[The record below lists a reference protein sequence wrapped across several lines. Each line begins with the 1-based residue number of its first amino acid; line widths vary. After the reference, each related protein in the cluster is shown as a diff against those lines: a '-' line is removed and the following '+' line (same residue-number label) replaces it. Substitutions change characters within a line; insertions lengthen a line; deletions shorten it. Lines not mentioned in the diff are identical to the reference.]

1 MSCAHYLRKCE
12 LVAPC
17 CDKQYACRICHD
29 DAEEHTLDRRSV
41 KQIVCI
47 QCHIKQEVARNC
59 IECGILFG
67 SYSCLI
73 CRLFDDR
80 DKQQFHCV
88 GCGICRVGG
97 RDNFFHCAKCN
108 ICIATSI
115 MDSHT
120 CVENMS
126 RRVCPVCLE
135 DLHSSRKKVDIPSC
149 SHMIHSECLVEM
161 FQHGRMSCPTCN
173 HSLVDMKNVWEH
185 FDEAIANTPMPEI
198 YRNYRVSVLCRDC
211 HVTSKV
217 VFHVIGLK
225 CEGCGGYNTTRVGG
239 DDPVPEDPTNQLQ
252 QMTVA
257 QGMTNEE
264 TGGTGASEEEAEDGD
279 SRDSWETIYTEED
292 ETNIVSATDSDA
304 VIVLLPGND
313 EALHGN
319 DDDMPSD
326 REELP
331 SNNDELPSNDD
342 ETPSNDDETPSNDD
356 ETPSNVDET
365 PSNRQGETESRTEQ
379 DIGAADDRP

>member
-1 MSCAHYLRKCE
+1 MSCAHYLRKCR
-12 LVAPC
+12 LLAPC
-17 CDKQYACRICHD
+17 CKKQYACRICHD
-29 DAEEHTLDRRSV
+29 EGEDHALDRRSV
-41 KQIVCI
+41 TNIVCI
-47 QCHIKQEVARNC
+47 QCQLKQEIATNC
-59 IECGILFG
+59 KECGILFG

-73 CRLFDDR
+73 CRLFDDN
-80 DKQQFHCV
+80 DKKQFHCV

-97 RDNFFHCAKCN
+97 RENFFHCAKCN
-108 ICIATSI
+108 ICIAKSI

-198 YRNYRVSVLCRDC
+198 YLNYRVAVLCRDC

-217 VFHVIGLK
+217 IFHVIGLK

-239 DDPVPEDPTNQLQ
+239 DDPIPEDPTNQLQ
-252 QMTVA
+252 QMTVG
-257 QGMTNEE
+257 QGIAEE
-264 TGGTGASEEEAEDGD
+264 RAPGVTDDDADAD

-292 ETNIVSATDSDA
+292 ETNIVSANDSDA

-313 EALHGN
+313 EALHSN
-319 DDDMPSD
+319 DDDDDEM
-326 REELP
+326 L
-331 SNNDELPSNDD
+331 SNRDVLPSNDD
-342 ETPSNDDETPSNDD
+342 EMPSDDDEMPSNNEGADES
-356 ETPSNVDET
+356 
-365 PSNRQGETESRTEQ
+365 RSRTEPEGC
-379 DIGAADDRP
+379 DERP